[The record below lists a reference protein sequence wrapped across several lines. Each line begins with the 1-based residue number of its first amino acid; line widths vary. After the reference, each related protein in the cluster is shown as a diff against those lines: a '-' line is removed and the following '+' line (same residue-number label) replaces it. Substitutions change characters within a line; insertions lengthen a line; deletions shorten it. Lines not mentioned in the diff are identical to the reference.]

1 LFIHFIHRR
10 GDHSHAPNVA
20 KSEVKG
26 LVNELKKSAENGQFS
41 TRNIISPKLG
51 EASDSVIGQVPT
63 IKSMSRIIQ
72 RTRIT
77 KENPPVNPSNAND
90 LIIPE
95 IYKFTNKN
103 ELFLSYDS
111 GNNESRILIFTT
123 KSNLNLLQESD
134 NWLGDGTIK
143 TVPSI
148 FSVIYNT

>member
-1 LFIHFIHRR
+1 
-10 GDHSHAPNVA
+10 
-20 KSEVKG
+20 
-26 LVNELKKSAENGQFS
+26 
-41 TRNIISPKLG
+41 
-51 EASDSVIGQVPT
+51 
-63 IKSMSRIIQ
+63 MSRIIQ

-111 GNNESRILIFTT
+111 GNNECRILIFTT

-134 NWLGDGTIK
+134 NWLGDETFK

-148 FSVIYNT
+148 FSQLYTIHSYKSDCVVPLVYIKDNNLNFLIHSRLSIILFKLLNEVLPWVRLR

>member
-1 LFIHFIHRR
+1 
-10 GDHSHAPNVA
+10 
-20 KSEVKG
+20 
-26 LVNELKKSAENGQFS
+26 
-41 TRNIISPKLG
+41 
-51 EASDSVIGQVPT
+51 
-63 IKSMSRIIQ
+63 MSRIIQ

>member
-1 LFIHFIHRR
+1 
-10 GDHSHAPNVA
+10 
-20 KSEVKG
+20 
-26 LVNELKKSAENGQFS
+26 
-41 TRNIISPKLG
+41 
-51 EASDSVIGQVPT
+51 
-63 IKSMSRIIQ
+63 MSRIIQ

-77 KENPPVNPSNAND
+77 KENPSNAND

-95 IYKFTNKN
+95 IYKFTNN

-134 NWLGDGTIK
+134 NWLGDGTFK

-148 FSVIYNT
+148 FSQLYTIYIVIKVIVLFH